1 MYNGIGLATVRGSGT
16 NGYVQK
22 NMSHVSR
29 SRIAE
34 RKDTHKPQDFA
45 MKEPRAPNMEIIE
58 HNRKREV
65 ELKVMRLHATL
76 EDEGVAPS
84 VIEEKVSALRT
95 SLLAKLPPIAA
106 SGAGGAGAARPGET
120 HSDAATKASE
130 NEALKSALGIS
141 SGYVGGSAFDRE
153 LQERQKAERAAKRA
167 AEEAEVAEMEAA
179 LERERERE
187 EKRKRKEARAAE
199 KDERKKAKKSKHDKE

>member
-16 NGYVQK
+16 NGYVTK

-34 RKDTHKPQDFA
+34 RKDGNKPQKFGMA
-45 MKEPRAPNMEIIE
+45 APRAPNMEIIE

-65 ELKVMRLHATL
+65 ELKVMRLRDSL
-76 EDEGVAPS
+76 EEEGVAPS
-84 VIEEKVSALRT
+84 TIEEKCTALRT
-95 SLLAKLPPIAA
+95 SLLAKLPSP
-106 SGAGGAGAARPGET
+106 SAGGAGASKPGET
-120 HSDAATKASE
+120 HSDAATKQAE

-153 LQERQKAERAAKRA
+153 LQERQRQERIAKRE

-179 LERERERE
+179 LEREKERE
-187 EKRKRKEARAAE
+187 EKRKRKEARALE
-199 KDERKKAKKSKHDKE
+199 KDEKKKAKKEKRNRE